1 MAKVNVQQ
9 GIVYGT
15 FSFVDSATDKP
26 NIDVARGAAYAID
39 LSKCTRPGT
48 NINSF
53 TLVSGGWAGMSVAL
67 VNGRLMLRGN
77 RPNQAMT
84 AGTLNLIIRD
94 GSGTSITVP
103 VSYTAV

>member
-9 GIVYGT
+9 GVVFGT

-26 NIDVARGAAYAID
+26 NIDVARGAAYSID
-39 LSKCTRPGT
+39 LSNCTRPGT

-77 RPNQAMT
+77 RPNQGMA
-84 AGTLNLIIRD
+84 AGTLNVNIRD
-94 GSGTSITVP
+94 GAGTTITVP
-103 VSYTAV
+103 VTYTAV